1 MNSELAI
8 AVNNLSKVYK
18 SSSDTDKLALDNI
31 SLAIKKGSIF
41 GLLGP
46 NGAGKSTFI
55 NILADLA
62 KKTSGEIEVLNIN
75 HESNLIEAKRLMGI
89 VPQELNIDPFFTP
102 YELLEIQAGL
112 YGIKKKDRKTMEI
125 LKMLALEDKAK
136 AYARTLSGGM
146 RRRLLI
152 AKAMVHDPEIL
163 ILDEPTDGLDP
174 NQKHEIRALIKE
186 MAAEKA
192 ILISTHILEE
202 VESVCTKA
210 IIISNGGVIFSGS
223 PLELSSKS
231 RYHNAITLV
240 INNKDVKKS
249 TKILEELEE
258 VRTIERISEAELTRV
273 TLIPQSSEVEISS
286 LVKAKMADYECE
298 ILQLYIEPG
307 RLDEVFRS
315 LTNQHKSGEVIRS

>member
-163 ILDEPTDGLDP
+163 ILDEPTAGVDVELRSNLWDNIHKLNKSGKTIIITTHYL
-174 NQKHEIRALIKE
+174 HE
-186 MAAEKA
+186 AEELCNE
-192 ILISTHILEE
+192 I
-202 VESVCTKA
+202 A
-210 IIISNGGVIFSGS
+210 IINEGKLIAHDTTVNIKSLLDKVTVIVDYNDNSFDLSGLNELNVEIKIKDRQVQVNYKPSEVNFNLMLNALNSSGS
-223 PLELSSKS
+223 QIINMKIIETKLE
-231 RYHNAITLV
+231 
-240 INNKDVKKS
+240 DVF
-249 TKILEELEE
+249 
-258 VRTIERISEAELTRV
+258 
-273 TLIPQSSEVEISS
+273 
-286 LVKAKMADYECE
+286 
-298 ILQLYIEPG
+298 LQL
-307 RLDEVFRS
+307 
-315 LTNQHKSGEVIRS
+315 TQK

>member
-8 AVNNLSKVYK
+8 AVKNLSKVYK
-18 SSSDTDKLALDNI
+18 SSSETDKLALDNV
-31 SLAIKKGSIF
+31 SLAIKKGAIF

-75 HESNLIEAKRLMGI
+75 HESNLIDAKKLMGV

-112 YGIKKKDRKTMEI
+112 YGIRKKDRKTMEI

-163 ILDEPTDGLDP
+163 ILDEPTAGVDVELRSNLWENIHKL
-174 NQKHEIRALIKE
+174 NQNGKTIIITTHYLHE
-186 MAAEKA
+186 AEELCNE
-192 ILISTHILEE
+192 I
-202 VESVCTKA
+202 A
-210 IIISNGGVIFSGS
+210 IINEGKLIAHNTTVNIKSFLDKITVIVDYNDNNFNLSGLNELNLDIKIKDRQVQVNYKPS
-223 PLELSSKS
+223 EVNFNVMLNALNSLGSQIINMKIIETKLE
-231 RYHNAITLV
+231 
-240 INNKDVKKS
+240 DVF
-249 TKILEELEE
+249 LQ
-258 VRTIERISEAELTRV
+258 LTR
-273 TLIPQSSEVEISS
+273 
-286 LVKAKMADYECE
+286 K
-298 ILQLYIEPG
+298 
-307 RLDEVFRS
+307 
-315 LTNQHKSGEVIRS
+315 

>member
-31 SLAIKKGSIF
+31 SLTIKKGSIF

-62 KKTSGEIEVLNIN
+62 KKTSGEIEVLDID
-75 HESNLIEAKRLMGI
+75 HESNLIEAKKLMGI

-112 YGIKKKDRKTMEI
+112 YGIRKKDRRTMKI

-163 ILDEPTDGLDP
+163 ILDEPTAGVDVELRSNLWENILKL
-174 NQKHEIRALIKE
+174 NQNGKTIIITTHYLHE
-186 MAAEKA
+186 AEELCNE
-192 ILISTHILEE
+192 I
-202 VESVCTKA
+202 A
-210 IIISNGGVIFSGS
+210 IINEGKLIAHDTTKNIKSFLDKMTVIVDYNDNNFDLSGLKELNLDIQIRDRQVQINYKPS
-223 PLELSSKS
+223 KVNFNAMLNAVNSTSSQIKDMKIIETKLE
-231 RYHNAITLV
+231 
-240 INNKDVKKS
+240 DVF
-249 TKILEELEE
+249 
-258 VRTIERISEAELTRV
+258 
-273 TLIPQSSEVEISS
+273 
-286 LVKAKMADYECE
+286 
-298 ILQLYIEPG
+298 LQL
-307 RLDEVFRS
+307 
-315 LTNQHKSGEVIRS
+315 TQK

>member
-1 MNSELAI
+1 MSSELAI

-163 ILDEPTDGLDP
+163 ILDEPTAGVDVELRSNLWENIHKL
-174 NQKHEIRALIKE
+174 NQNGKTIIITTHYLHE
-186 MAAEKA
+186 AEELCNE
-192 ILISTHILEE
+192 I
-202 VESVCTKA
+202 A
-210 IIISNGGVIFSGS
+210 IINEGKLIAHDTTVNIKSFLDKVTVIVDYNDNSFDLSGLNELNLEIKIKNRQVQVNYKPSEVDFNLMLNALNSSGS
-223 PLELSSKS
+223 QIINMKIIETKLE
-231 RYHNAITLV
+231 
-240 INNKDVKKS
+240 DVF
-249 TKILEELEE
+249 
-258 VRTIERISEAELTRV
+258 
-273 TLIPQSSEVEISS
+273 
-286 LVKAKMADYECE
+286 
-298 ILQLYIEPG
+298 LQL
-307 RLDEVFRS
+307 
-315 LTNQHKSGEVIRS
+315 TQK

>member
-163 ILDEPTDGLDP
+163 ILDEPTAGVDVELRSNLWENIHKL
-174 NQKHEIRALIKE
+174 NQNGKTIIITTHYLHE
-186 MAAEKA
+186 AEELCNE
-192 ILISTHILEE
+192 I
-202 VESVCTKA
+202 A
-210 IIISNGGVIFSGS
+210 IINEGKLIAHDTTINIKSFLDKITVIVDYNDNNFDLSGLNELNLEIKTKDRQVQVNYKPSEVNFNVMLNALNSSGS
-223 PLELSSKS
+223 QIKNMKIIETKLE
-231 RYHNAITLV
+231 
-240 INNKDVKKS
+240 DVF
-249 TKILEELEE
+249 
-258 VRTIERISEAELTRV
+258 
-273 TLIPQSSEVEISS
+273 
-286 LVKAKMADYECE
+286 
-298 ILQLYIEPG
+298 LQL
-307 RLDEVFRS
+307 
-315 LTNQHKSGEVIRS
+315 TQK

>member
-163 ILDEPTDGLDP
+163 ILDEPTAGVDVELRSNLWENIHKL
-174 NQKHEIRALIKE
+174 NQSGKTIIITTHYLHE
-186 MAAEKA
+186 AEELCNE
-192 ILISTHILEE
+192 I
-202 VESVCTKA
+202 A
-210 IIISNGGVIFSGS
+210 IINEGKLIAHDTTVNIKSFLDKVTVIVDYNDNSFDLSGLNELNVEIKIKDRQVQVNYKPSEVNFNLMLNALNSSGS
-223 PLELSSKS
+223 QIINMKIIETKLE
-231 RYHNAITLV
+231 
-240 INNKDVKKS
+240 DVF
-249 TKILEELEE
+249 
-258 VRTIERISEAELTRV
+258 
-273 TLIPQSSEVEISS
+273 
-286 LVKAKMADYECE
+286 
-298 ILQLYIEPG
+298 LQL
-307 RLDEVFRS
+307 
-315 LTNQHKSGEVIRS
+315 TQK

>member
-1 MNSELAI
+1 MKSELAI
-8 AVNNLSKVYK
+8 AVNNLCTVYK
-18 SSSDTDKLALDNI
+18 SSSDADKLALDNI

-163 ILDEPTDGLDP
+163 ILDEPTAGVDVELRSNLWENIHKL
-174 NQKHEIRALIKE
+174 NQSGKTIIITTHYLHE
-186 MAAEKA
+186 AEELCNE
-192 ILISTHILEE
+192 I
-202 VESVCTKA
+202 A
-210 IIISNGGVIFSGS
+210 IINEGKLIAHDTTVNIKSFLDKVTVIVDYNDNSFDLSGLNELNLEIKIKNRQVQVNYKPSEVDFNLMLNALNSSGS
-223 PLELSSKS
+223 QIINMKIIETKLE
-231 RYHNAITLV
+231 
-240 INNKDVKKS
+240 DVF
-249 TKILEELEE
+249 
-258 VRTIERISEAELTRV
+258 
-273 TLIPQSSEVEISS
+273 
-286 LVKAKMADYECE
+286 
-298 ILQLYIEPG
+298 LQL
-307 RLDEVFRS
+307 
-315 LTNQHKSGEVIRS
+315 TKK

>member
-163 ILDEPTDGLDP
+163 ILDEPTAGVDVELRSNLWENIHKL
-174 NQKHEIRALIKE
+174 NQNGKTIIITTHYLHE
-186 MAAEKA
+186 AEELCNE
-192 ILISTHILEE
+192 I
-202 VESVCTKA
+202 A
-210 IIISNGGVIFSGS
+210 IINEGKLIAHDTTVNIKSFLDKVTVIVDYNDNSFDLSELNELNVEIKIKDRQVQVNYKPSEVNFNLMLNALNSSGS
-223 PLELSSKS
+223 QIINMKIIETKLE
-231 RYHNAITLV
+231 
-240 INNKDVKKS
+240 DVF
-249 TKILEELEE
+249 
-258 VRTIERISEAELTRV
+258 
-273 TLIPQSSEVEISS
+273 
-286 LVKAKMADYECE
+286 
-298 ILQLYIEPG
+298 LQL
-307 RLDEVFRS
+307 
-315 LTNQHKSGEVIRS
+315 TQK

>member
-163 ILDEPTDGLDP
+163 ILDEPTAGVDVELRSNLWENIHKL
-174 NQKHEIRALIKE
+174 NQNGKTIIITTHYLHE
-186 MAAEKA
+186 AEELCNE
-192 ILISTHILEE
+192 I
-202 VESVCTKA
+202 A
-210 IIISNGGVIFSGS
+210 IINEGKLIAHDSTVNIKSFLDKITVIVDYNDNNFDLSGLNELNLEIKIKDRQVQVNYKPSEVNFNVMLNVLNSSGS
-223 PLELSSKS
+223 QIKNMKIIETKLE
-231 RYHNAITLV
+231 
-240 INNKDVKKS
+240 DVF
-249 TKILEELEE
+249 
-258 VRTIERISEAELTRV
+258 
-273 TLIPQSSEVEISS
+273 
-286 LVKAKMADYECE
+286 
-298 ILQLYIEPG
+298 LQL
-307 RLDEVFRS
+307 
-315 LTNQHKSGEVIRS
+315 TKK

>member
-1 MNSELAI
+1 M
-8 AVNNLSKVYK
+8 
-18 SSSDTDKLALDNI
+18 
-31 SLAIKKGSIF
+31 AIKKGSIF

-163 ILDEPTDGLDP
+163 ILDEPTAGVDVELRSNLWENIHKL
-174 NQKHEIRALIKE
+174 NQSGKTIIITTHYLHE
-186 MAAEKA
+186 AEELCNE
-192 ILISTHILEE
+192 I
-202 VESVCTKA
+202 A
-210 IIISNGGVIFSGS
+210 IINEGKLIAHDTTVNIKSFLDKVTVIVDYNDNSFDLSGLNELNLEIKIKNRQVQVNYKPSEVDFNLMLNALNSSGS
-223 PLELSSKS
+223 QIINMKIIETKLE
-231 RYHNAITLV
+231 
-240 INNKDVKKS
+240 DVF
-249 TKILEELEE
+249 
-258 VRTIERISEAELTRV
+258 
-273 TLIPQSSEVEISS
+273 
-286 LVKAKMADYECE
+286 
-298 ILQLYIEPG
+298 LQL
-307 RLDEVFRS
+307 
-315 LTNQHKSGEVIRS
+315 TQK

>member
-163 ILDEPTDGLDP
+163 ILDEPTAGVDVELRSNLWENIHKL
-174 NQKHEIRALIKE
+174 NQNGKTIIITTHYLHE
-186 MAAEKA
+186 AEELCNE
-192 ILISTHILEE
+192 I
-202 VESVCTKA
+202 A
-210 IIISNGGVIFSGS
+210 IINEGKLIAHDTTVNVKSFLDKVTVIVDYNDNGFDLSGLNELNVEIKIKDRQVQVNYKPSEVNFNLMLNALNSSGS
-223 PLELSSKS
+223 QIINMKIIETKLE
-231 RYHNAITLV
+231 
-240 INNKDVKKS
+240 DVF
-249 TKILEELEE
+249 
-258 VRTIERISEAELTRV
+258 
-273 TLIPQSSEVEISS
+273 
-286 LVKAKMADYECE
+286 
-298 ILQLYIEPG
+298 LQL
-307 RLDEVFRS
+307 
-315 LTNQHKSGEVIRS
+315 TQK

>member
-31 SLAIKKGSIF
+31 SLTIKKGSIF

-163 ILDEPTDGLDP
+163 ILDEPTAGVDVELRSNLWENIHKL
-174 NQKHEIRALIKE
+174 NQNGKTIIITTHYLHE
-186 MAAEKA
+186 AEELCNE
-192 ILISTHILEE
+192 I
-202 VESVCTKA
+202 A
-210 IIISNGGVIFSGS
+210 IINEGKLIAHDTTVNIKSFLDKVMVIVDYNDNSFDLSGLNELNVEIKIKDRQVQVNYKPSEVNFNLMLNALNSSGS
-223 PLELSSKS
+223 QIINMKIIETKLE
-231 RYHNAITLV
+231 
-240 INNKDVKKS
+240 DVF
-249 TKILEELEE
+249 
-258 VRTIERISEAELTRV
+258 
-273 TLIPQSSEVEISS
+273 
-286 LVKAKMADYECE
+286 
-298 ILQLYIEPG
+298 LQL
-307 RLDEVFRS
+307 
-315 LTNQHKSGEVIRS
+315 TQK

>member
-163 ILDEPTDGLDP
+163 ILDEPTAGVDVELRSNLWENIHKL
-174 NQKHEIRALIKE
+174 NQNGKTIIITTHYLHE
-186 MAAEKA
+186 AEELCNE
-192 ILISTHILEE
+192 I
-202 VESVCTKA
+202 A
-210 IIISNGGVIFSGS
+210 IINEGKLIAHDTTVNIKSFLDKVTVIVDYNDNSFDLSGLNELNVEIKIKDSQVQVNYKPSEVNFNLMLNALNSSGS
-223 PLELSSKS
+223 QIINMKIIETKLE
-231 RYHNAITLV
+231 
-240 INNKDVKKS
+240 DVF
-249 TKILEELEE
+249 
-258 VRTIERISEAELTRV
+258 
-273 TLIPQSSEVEISS
+273 
-286 LVKAKMADYECE
+286 
-298 ILQLYIEPG
+298 LQL
-307 RLDEVFRS
+307 
-315 LTNQHKSGEVIRS
+315 TQK

>member
-46 NGAGKSTFI
+46 NGAGKSTCI

-163 ILDEPTDGLDP
+163 ILDEPTAGVDVELRSNLWENIHKL
-174 NQKHEIRALIKE
+174 NQNGKTIIITTHYLHE
-186 MAAEKA
+186 AEELCNE
-192 ILISTHILEE
+192 I
-202 VESVCTKA
+202 A
-210 IIISNGGVIFSGS
+210 IINEGKLIAHDTTVNIKSLLDKVTVIVDYNDNSFDLSGLNELNVEIKVQDRQVQVNYKPSEVNFNLMLNALNSSGS
-223 PLELSSKS
+223 QIINMKIIETKLEG
-231 RYHNAITLV
+231 V
-240 INNKDVKKS
+240 F
-249 TKILEELEE
+249 
-258 VRTIERISEAELTRV
+258 
-273 TLIPQSSEVEISS
+273 
-286 LVKAKMADYECE
+286 
-298 ILQLYIEPG
+298 LQL
-307 RLDEVFRS
+307 
-315 LTNQHKSGEVIRS
+315 TQK